1 MEKVEAE
8 RALAELEA
16 GRRATADAERR
27 SRALLLASSSVLVF
41 IDYAAKDHVPDPTAR
56 RLTTAL
62 CTTAATGL
70 HLLDMRYQQVQP
82 VGAASEEDV
91 PPDLLPRL
99 ARFLLVW
106 AASERVVIA
115 GLRRSRVRRPNTVAG
130 LVLALTRPIWY
141 AALDRRLP
149 RPRVDV

>member
-16 GRRATADAERR
+16 GRRATAHAERR

-41 IDYAAKDHVPDPTAR
+41 MDYAAKDHVPDPTAR

-62 CTTAATGL
+62 CTTAALCL
-70 HLLDMRYQQVQP
+70 HLLDMRYQQVHP
-82 VGAASEEDV
+82 VGMG
-91 PPDLLPRL
+91 PDESRPEVVRRL
-99 ARFLLVW
+99 VRLLLVW
-106 AASERVVIA
+106 MASERVLIV
-115 GLRRSRVRRPNTVAG
+115 GLRRSRVRRPNTVSG
-130 LVLALTRPIWY
+130 LVLALTRPVWY
-141 AALDRRLP
+141 AVLDRRLP

>member
-41 IDYAAKDHVPDPTAR
+41 MDYAAKDHVPDPTAR

-62 CTTAATGL
+62 CTAAALGL
-70 HLLDMRYQQVQP
+70 HLLDMRYQQVQA
-82 VGAASEEDV
+82 VGVADED
-91 PPDLLPRL
+91 PRPDVLPRL
-99 ARFLLVW
+99 VRLLLVW
-106 AASERVVIA
+106 TASERVVIA

-130 LVLALTRPIWY
+130 LVLALTRPFWY